1 MNKKIPVQISPYIRT
16 QYSYEKLKICRSCGN
31 FTVLGDEECGACGKS
46 ALVPAQERAAYLTGR
61 SAWLE
66 RLLALVLWGA
76 GIGLGTN
83 DMEWAVAGAAG
94 LILMVLLIVM
104 QNKFA
109 ETRYRHQLARLF
121 KRGEEQLVEGLGIDH
136 DEAIEVFK
144 EGDKPLAYEMLREVG
159 MLVRTDQLRMEQIL
173 LLQSFILRKDMDL
186 MLEPLLTHRF
196 SADLVE
202 YIGELAKVRKD
213 LIKEK
218 AFRYV
223 LVHELQILRM
233 EQGEQILTRVAG
245 AAVRMKRYVI
255 MYPHLLVR
263 YAGKLPKDR
272 FLRLCMILKS
282 EPARNWGEVGIE
294 VYAIF
299 NARYKHDPEFQ
310 SLGGMTFLAGST
322 RYSRH

>member
-1 MNKKIPVQISPYIRT
+1 M
-16 QYSYEKLKICRSCGN
+16 
-31 FTVLGDEECGACGKS
+31 LGDEECGACGKM
-46 ALVPAQERAAYLTGR
+46 ALVPVEDRAAALTSGA
-61 SAWLE
+61 AWLE

-76 GIGLGTN
+76 AIGLGTN
-83 DMEWAVAGAAG
+83 DMEWAASGAAG
-94 LILMVLLIVM
+94 LILIVLLIVA

-109 ETRYRHQLARLF
+109 ETRYRHQLTKLF
-121 KRGEEQLVEGLGIDH
+121 KRGEDQLVEGLGIDH
-136 DEAIEVFK
+136 DEAIEVFQ

-196 SADLVE
+196 SPDLVE

-218 AFRYV
+218 TFRYV
-223 LVHELQILRM
+223 LVHELQILHM
-233 EQGEQILTRVAG
+233 EQGEQILARVAG

-263 YAGKLPKDR
+263 YASKLPKDR
-272 FLRLCMILKS
+272 FLRLCMILNS
-282 EPARNWGEVGIE
+282 DRTRNWGEVGIE
-294 VYAIF
+294 VYTVF
-299 NARYKHDPEFQ
+299 NARYKHDPDFQ
-310 SLGGMTFLAGST
+310 SLGGMTFLADST
-322 RYSRH
+322 RYSRY